1 MPKFSTLSKKIGPRV
16 CFIFNSGTARH
27 YGPKDNAVEMYES
40 IQPRGVPRDEDAA
53 VQLDNAWAA
62 RCLLDRYVL
71 FFRTKAREEPGFELT
86 KPSTGQELQQT
97 TKLQR
102 SEGYNGNTGL
112 KR

>member
-1 MPKFSTLSKKIGPRV
+1 MNR
-16 CFIFNSGTARH
+16 SGEVDVVSPFRFTH
-27 YGPKDNAVEMYES
+27 VG
-40 IQPRGVPRDEDAA
+40 
-53 VQLDNAWAA
+53 
-62 RCLLDRYVL
+62 LLF